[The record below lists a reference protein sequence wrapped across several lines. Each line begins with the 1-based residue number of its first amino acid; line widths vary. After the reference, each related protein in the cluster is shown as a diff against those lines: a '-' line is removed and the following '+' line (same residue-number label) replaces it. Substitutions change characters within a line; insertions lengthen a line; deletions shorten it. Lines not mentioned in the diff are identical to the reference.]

1 MSWSYGLHMPT
12 HRRPSRLTIAV
23 VVASALAQGACS
35 AGASAER
42 ASAPSADTTAATR
55 TTAAPRTTAPT
66 ANKVAMKPGGRHVD
80 GTLRTPDGRVRS
92 YHVYI
97 PASLPKDKA
106 VPLLIGLH
114 GGLGHGTQFEA
125 NSGFDRLADANRF
138 LVVYPD
144 GTPIPALPA
153 GLVWNAGGCCAA
165 AADDRNDVDDVGY
178 ISALIDTLER
188 TYRIDAGRVFAT
200 GHSNGAMLSYRL
212 ACQLSTKVVAIAVQ
226 SGALFQTDCHPAR
239 TVSVMAIHG
248 TADQNVPIAGGVG
261 AHALSGV
268 AFPPPADG
276 PKTFAKLDRCPPSHT
291 TVDRTNPDVATTT
304 WAPCR
309 NRSTVRWVTVK
320 GANHAWMGRP
330 STSAASA
337 ALVGTPYQRFDS
349 SKAVWAFLAS
359 VPRRS

>member
-1 MSWSYGLHMPT
+1 MSRSYGLSMST
-12 HRRPSRLTIAV
+12 RRASLPRTVAALAV
-23 VVASALAQGACS
+23 SALVLGACS

-42 ASAPSADTTAATR
+42 ASDPATTVAGATTSAAGR
-55 TTAAPRTTAPT
+55 
-66 ANKVAMKPGGRHVD
+66 VAMKPGGRHVD
-80 GTLRTPDGRVRS
+80 GTLRTRDGLVRS

-97 PASLPKDKA
+97 PASLPQGKA

-165 AADDRNDVDDVGY
+165 AADDRNNVDDVGY
-178 ISALIDTLER
+178 ISALIDTLKH

-212 ACQLSTKVVAIAVQ
+212 ACELSSKVVAIAVQ
-226 SGALFQTDCHPAR
+226 SGALFQTDCRP
-239 TVSVMAIHG
+239 TKPVSVMAIHG
-248 TADQNVPIAGGVG
+248 TSDQNVPIAGGVG
-261 AHALSGV
+261 AHALSGG

-276 PKTFAKLDRCPPSHT
+276 PTTFAKLDRCPAPKT
-291 TVDRTNPDVATTT
+291 TVDKTNHDVVTTS

-309 NRSTVRWVTVK
+309 SGTSVKWVTVK
-320 GANHAWMGRP
+320 GANHAWMGHP

-337 ALVGTPYQRFDS
+337 SLVGTPYQRFDS

-359 VPRRS
+359 VPRRTS